1 MADIHNELDKTSKK
15 LEEISNNAE
24 KAYQAVYKLNNNDVD
39 KKKAERARL
48 LEEGQARSAA
58 NRERLN
64 NEEKQIEAAKQ
75 AEEKQAEAAKITAEQ
90 ERIKLE
96 TVEKETAAMEKL
108 AVVYEQVERSS
119 KFVNDVMKAFGG
131 MPVENFFDLVR
142 TKGNSLF
149 GFKATE
155 YKNGDTIRDNEFL
168 YKGKKIVKDEE
179 GNDKEVNQKYI
190 ISIDDSKILH
200 KEQKKALEQF
210 VSFFKK
216 ITTIN
221 ESIKSLNVTNRSGF
235 IDPRTGEPLSK
246 YEKVADVSKAETKK
260 NSTGY
265 NYVERDGYRIEIRK
279 EDLDKLTGENN
290 IFTRSFQERL
300 FGFVNEKGENVEGY
314 LSVANSLSQLEKQ
327 IINQIAVMSMFS
339 SVTADSI
346 QGNIFG
352 QSNKGIFNEV
362 IANRAGVGREPTT
375 DEQRA
380 VLSGEITP
388 EQLSQVI
395 YSLGDTSQYSDFI
408 QGKLNA
414 ISSEPIQVDTSSL
427 SDTQR
432 ELMEE
437 KVKDMNRFFTNLI
450 NSIDDVYTEEK
461 SNMQLQLKDG
471 VGSQGQR
478 TISDKRAYANIEGQ
492 VDRFN
497 ENMETAEGALKYIN
511 EALEKG
517 DINSINEIMTGDR
530 SLLVNQLRSSRLNAQ
545 TELTKLQSGQYADNL
560 NTLTNSEGKL
570 VADIN
575 SMEDRLYRFDDAL
588 RYLNFDKVNEDLQ
601 ATIDN
606 TDKTATVV
614 KQLKTEKTNRVNT
627 ALLGQYEYNKYKE
640 FNLNNEIKQLQYM
653 NNTGLLK
660 SDEIAS
666 NNERIQSLKQS
677 LADTREEITRIRNE
691 AKQSGLDLT
700 QSKKSIENNIDL
712 LRNGVGV
719 FGLGYIGMMQQLA
732 NMPMGKVNDDSILN
746 KIARENGV
754 KGTVG
759 NEELI
764 RNDLAKLKNEI
775 SKFVVDDVYR
785 EVMSKVKNLPKGQ
798 IKQLNIYENIASNLG
813 NVVAKKNTTGL
824 DNYMTRDNIMSYING
839 VKDKLIAAETS
850 LNGLKE
856 LDTNGKLRSQVHS
869 LENKLQQLND
879 QITMVIG
886 SVNENSSYDELDN
899 AYKKAFKINTDTN
912 TLNSNIDFNRE
923 GLEPEIKKTNKSF
936 DDLKSKVNNVMNSIT
951 NAIANVINVIRKF
964 NNIINKTA
972 LFIVGAFKKAISTVQ
987 RIIQLFGNL
996 GDRIGLTHRNTNI
1009 LKGSFTE
1016 LKSVIDL
1023 VTGAFNKLMN
1033 NQFINEGKK
1042 LLSSI
1047 QTLNMLIGTELT
1059 ESTIEWAN
1067 NLENSFGISAAGL
1080 ISDLKELTAVM
1091 YGLGMSSS
1099 DVQIA
1104 ATNLEA
1110 VAMSLSATT
1119 GYDFSTVVNKIQS
1132 GMKGMTQSIDDLG
1145 LSVRESQ
1152 MDAFLKKLKAQGG
1165 EYANI
1170 GTSFSSLTEQQRVY
1184 VRYAAIMDQFNSKS
1198 AYSAENYA
1206 KSLNTI
1212 TGRLSVLNSQVRAL
1226 KSAIGT
1232 LALQLLNK
1240 IIMPLTYIVYLAQ
1253 QAVKSIAELLDIDLN
1268 LSAGMNGGDTS
1279 EIDDTTDALNEMND
1293 AAKEAKGS
1301 LDSLDH
1307 VSTMSN
1313 SNNSGKDDFDYSKLM
1328 DISGDYAKLIEDI
1341 GKTQDDFM
1349 EKCKTKFWEM
1359 INSIKNKFTKWI
1371 KDVTGRII
1379 DWDSIKEKWD
1389 VIIENLKKSLKHIKG
1404 IFEGLRDIIGGLLY
1418 SIFDDLDITRLLFK
1432 FTEVLKGITHLVDT
1446 ILKRVAPKIQEFY
1459 DKYLSKY
1466 VVKFGDSLEKKLNGL
1481 IYKLNCLIGLWE
1493 SHGNESAIDDW
1504 FDNLGE
1510 KFNQLAII
1518 IKTLFGGKSSLEIN
1532 QLNFID
1538 DSESNTFNNLV
1549 DLAENIHWIINGILG
1564 VIKSIAEEIGI
1575 ITSDAE
1581 GLHINPEFINGVLE
1595 KINEKLNNI
1604 SIWLNENKGEI
1615 ATIISAV
1622 TDAIGQIAEAEFDKL
1637 MEVLNWLT
1645 DHSEFVSKTLDVIS
1659 DIMTKIID
1667 NIELIIAIGLIAKIV
1682 TFTSEITLTMLKL
1695 QALSKIIG
1703 GTGAGGGI
1711 VGLFSK
1717 LTKKLKAIPGA
1728 IAKIPGAIAKI
1739 PAKLTSLGAKFKLLG
1754 TKILACFTTTWV
1766 GPFVAAIGTVALAF
1780 AELKQGWEDFKF
1792 NIEDTKLDFSG
1803 AFGAFTDENG
1813 NKLEVTTQN
1822 TKQWAYDI
1830 RAALEKVYGDDIP
1843 TDAFDRAMSH
1853 VMMELESTGD
1863 FTFEQTEAIRQNIEK
1878 QYNKIGSIDLLDK
1891 MAYETENSER
1901 VISGLVDE
1909 LNNKT
1914 TELRNTS
1921 ITNTSGIR
1929 SSFVGMSNQING
1941 SCRSSLSFINTL
1953 ISAINRLNNMSAYKI
1968 PKQTSGWASDKGK
1981 VSIGT
1986 IRGFARANGGTVSS
2000 GSLFMANENGKSELI
2015 GNFGGYTGVANQ
2027 DMIITAMKG
2036 AIGNSVY
2043 DAILRA
2049 GGNSGTG
2056 TVNNFEI
2063 CKSGM
2068 FVGDDSTVRKLANM
2082 INSTNISNRNNIANV
2097 GFSM

>member
-1 MADIHNELDKTSKK
+1 MANINNEL
-15 LEEISNNAE
+15 NN
-24 KAYQAVYKLNNNDVD
+24 
-39 KKKAERARL
+39 
-48 LEEGQARSAA
+48 
-58 NRERLN
+58 
-64 NEEKQIEAAKQ
+64 
-75 AEEKQAEAAKITAEQ
+75 
-90 ERIKLE
+90 
-96 TVEKETAAMEKL
+96 
-108 AVVYEQVERSS
+108 
-119 KFVNDVMKAFGG
+119 
-131 MPVENFFDLVR
+131 
-142 TKGNSLF
+142 
-149 GFKATE
+149 
-155 YKNGDTIRDNEFL
+155 
-168 YKGKKIVKDEE
+168 
-179 GNDKEVNQKYI
+179 
-190 ISIDDSKILH
+190 
-200 KEQKKALEQF
+200 
-210 VSFFKK
+210 
-216 ITTIN
+216 
-221 ESIKSLNVTNRSGF
+221 
-235 IDPRTGEPLSK
+235 
-246 YEKVADVSKAETKK
+246 
-260 NSTGY
+260 
-265 NYVERDGYRIEIRK
+265 
-279 EDLDKLTGENN
+279 
-290 IFTRSFQERL
+290 
-300 FGFVNEKGENVEGY
+300 
-314 LSVANSLSQLEKQ
+314 
-327 IINQIAVMSMFS
+327 
-339 SVTADSI
+339 
-346 QGNIFG
+346 
-352 QSNKGIFNEV
+352 
-362 IANRAGVGREPTT
+362 
-375 DEQRA
+375 
-380 VLSGEITP
+380 
-388 EQLSQVI
+388 
-395 YSLGDTSQYSDFI
+395 
-408 QGKLNA
+408 
-414 ISSEPIQVDTSSL
+414 
-427 SDTQR
+427 
-432 ELMEE
+432 
-437 KVKDMNRFFTNLI
+437 
-450 NSIDDVYTEEK
+450 TEEK
-461 SNMQLQLKDG
+461 
-471 VGSQGQR
+471 
-478 TISDKRAYANIEGQ
+478 
-492 VDRFN
+492 
-497 ENMETAEGALKYIN
+497 
-511 EALEKG
+511 
-517 DINSINEIMTGDR
+517 
-530 SLLVNQLRSSRLNAQ
+530 
-545 TELTKLQSGQYADNL
+545 
-560 NTLTNSEGKL
+560 
-570 VADIN
+570 
-575 SMEDRLYRFDDAL
+575 
-588 RYLNFDKVNEDLQ
+588 
-601 ATIDN
+601 
-606 TDKTATVV
+606 
-614 KQLKTEKTNRVNT
+614 
-627 ALLGQYEYNKYKE
+627 
-640 FNLNNEIKQLQYM
+640 
-653 NNTGLLK
+653 
-660 SDEIAS
+660 
-666 NNERIQSLKQS
+666 
-677 LADTREEITRIRNE
+677 
-691 AKQSGLDLT
+691 
-700 QSKKSIENNIDL
+700 
-712 LRNGVGV
+712 
-719 FGLGYIGMMQQLA
+719 
-732 NMPMGKVNDDSILN
+732 
-746 KIARENGV
+746 
-754 KGTVG
+754 
-759 NEELI
+759 
-764 RNDLAKLKNEI
+764 LKN
-775 SKFVVDDVYR
+775 
-785 EVMSKVKNLPKGQ
+785 
-798 IKQLNIYENIASNLG
+798 
-813 NVVAKKNTTGL
+813 
-824 DNYMTRDNIMSYING
+824 
-839 VKDKLIAAETS
+839 
-850 LNGLKE
+850 
-856 LDTNGKLRSQVHS
+856 
-869 LENKLQQLND
+869 
-879 QITMVIG
+879 
-886 SVNENSSYDELDN
+886 
-899 AYKKAFKINTDTN
+899 
-912 TLNSNIDFNRE
+912 
-923 GLEPEIKKTNKSF
+923 
-936 DDLKSKVNNVMNSIT
+936 KVNNAMNSIKH
-951 NAIANVINVIRKF
+951 AIANVINVIRKF

-1016 LKSVIDL
+1016 LKSAIDL

-1033 NQFINEGKK
+1033 NQFINEGKQ

-1099 DVQIA
+1099 NVQIA

-1170 GTSFSSLTEQQRVY
+1170 GTSFSSLTEQQRIY
-1184 VRYAAIMDQFNSKS
+1184 VRYAAIMDQFTSKS

-1206 KSLNTI
+1206 KSLKTI
-1212 TGRLSVLNSQVRAL
+1212 TGRLSVFNSQVRAL

-1293 AAKEAKGS
+1293 AAKDAKGS

-1328 DISGDYAKLIEDI
+1328 DISGDYAKLLEDI

-1359 INSIKNKFTKWI
+1359 INSIKNKFTKWV

-1418 SIFDDLDITRLLFK
+1418 SIFDDLDAMTLLEKFSGTIEK
-1432 FTEVLKGITHLVDT
+1432 FTHLIKV
-1446 ILKRVAPKIQEFY
+1446 ILIRVQPYIQNFY
-1459 DKYLSKY
+1459 DKYLSQY
-1466 VVKFGDSLEKKLNGL
+1466 VVKFGDFLADKIDEANNKLDEWLGWWQKHQNDKYIQGFFDSL
-1481 IYKLNCLIGLWE
+1481 Y
-1493 SHGNESAIDDW
+1493 DR
-1504 FDNLGE
+1504 
-1510 KFNQLAII
+1510 FNQLAII

-1532 QLNFID
+1532 NLNFID
-1538 DSESNTFNNLV
+1538 DSESDTFNNLV

-1581 GLHINPEFINGVLE
+1581 GLHINPEFMNGVLE
-1595 KINEKLNNI
+1595 TINEKLNSI
-1604 SIWLNENKGEI
+1604 STWLNENKGEI

-1645 DHSEFVSKTLDVIS
+1645 DHSKFVAKTLDVIS
-1659 DIMTKIID
+1659 DIIAKIID
-1667 NIELIIAIGLIAKIV
+1667 NIEWIIAIGLIAKV
-1682 TFTSEITLTMLKL
+1682 VSFTSKIALTILNLK
-1695 QALSKIIG
+1695 ALSKIIG
-1703 GTGAGGGI
+1703 GTGAGGGVI
-1711 VGLFSK
+1711 GLFSK
-1717 LTKKLKAIPGA
+1717 LTKKLKAIPGT

-1754 TKILACFTTTWV
+1754 TKILTCFTTTWV
-1766 GPFVAAIGTVALAF
+1766 GPFVAAIGTVALAV
-1780 AELKQGWEDFKF
+1780 AELKQGWEDYKF
-1792 NIEDTKLDFSG
+1792 NKEDTKLDFSG

-1830 RAALEKVYGDDIP
+1830 RAALEKAYGDDIP
-1843 TDAFDRAMSH
+1843 TDGFDRAMNCI
-1853 VMMELESTGD
+1853 MMELEATGD

-1878 QYNKIGSIDLLDK
+1878 QYDRIGSIDLFDK
-1891 MAYETENSER
+1891 MAYETENSKN
-1901 VISGLVDE
+1901 VISGLVNE
-1909 LNNKT
+1909 LENKT

-1929 SSFVGMSNQING
+1929 SSFVGMSNHINV

-1953 ISAINRLNNMSAYKI
+1953 ISAINRLNNMSVHKI
-1968 PKQTSGWASDKGK
+1968 TQQTSGWASDKGK

-2043 DAILRA
+2043 DAIIRA
-2049 GGNSGTG
+2049 GGNSGTS

-2068 FVGDDSTVRKLANM
+2068 FVGDDSTIRKLANM